1 MPLAPLA
8 NPFLPFLA
16 FPVAEV
22 LPVGA
27 YKNKKELK

>member
-27 YKNKKELK
+27 